1 MTRLSTMMKKMK
13 ERQKIRYFAS
23 DEGSGAAI
31 HKGKTI
37 LPEIALRYKVVDVT
51 TGIGTA
57 RVLITE

>member
-1 MTRLSTMMKKMK
+1 MMKKMK

-23 DEGSGAAI
+23 DEGGGAAI